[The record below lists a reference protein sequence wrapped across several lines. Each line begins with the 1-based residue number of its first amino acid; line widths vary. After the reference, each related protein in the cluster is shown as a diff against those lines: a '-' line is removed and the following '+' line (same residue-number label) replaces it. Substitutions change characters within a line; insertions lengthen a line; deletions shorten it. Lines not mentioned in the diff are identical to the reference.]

1 MSNVQPVELSV
12 SQEFIDDFVDSYT
25 KDYQFI
31 PLGISFL
38 HTNLQLPLMNQVLN
52 QISDIVEDPNQFQI
66 LDSLHE
72 FYAPHI
78 DKEGSRTVRVR
89 LNVLCTGQPGTMQ
102 FYETDQ
108 QYADT
113 DRWVFDTI
121 TDADISKMKPIE
133 RVDMKYPSLVKP
145 DTYHCV
151 MFDKKDKGTRRI
163 VLSYPFYKHSWEEVC
178 EYFSK

>member
-1 MSNVQPVELSV
+1 MSNVVPVNLSV
-12 SQEFIDDFVDSYT
+12 GKDFKSDFVAEYSKEYPGV
-25 KDYQFI
+25 
-31 PLGISFL
+31 PLGISFF
-38 HTNLQLPLMNQVLN
+38 HTNIDAPLMRQILN
-52 QISDIVEDPNQFQI
+52 QIWPIAEDPAQFQI
-66 LDSLHE
+66 LDSFHE
-72 FYAPHI
+72 FYPPHI
-78 DKEGSRTVRVR
+78 DKEGSRTVKAR

-108 QYADT
+108 QYKDK
-113 DRWVFDTI
+113 DGWVFDTLA
-121 TDADISKMKPIE
+121 DADITKMKPVE
-133 RVDMKYPSLVKP
+133 RVEMNYPSLVKP

>member
-1 MSNVQPVELSV
+1 MSNVMSVKLSV
-12 SQEFIDDFVDSYT
+12 SDNLIDSFVSKYT
-25 KDYQFI
+25 KEYTSI

-38 HTNLQLPLMNQVLN
+38 HTKLQLPLMRQILN
-52 QISDIVEDPNQFQI
+52 QIWPIVEEQDQFQI
-66 LDSLHE
+66 LDSFHE
-72 FYAPHI
+72 FYPPHI
-78 DKEGSRTVRVR
+78 DKEGSRTVRAR

-102 FYETDQ
+102 FYQTDQ
-108 QYADT
+108 HYADS

-121 TDADISKMKPIE
+121 TDADISKMKPVD
-133 RVDMKYPSLVKP
+133 RVEMNYPSLVKP

-163 VLSYPFYKHSWEEVC
+163 VLSYPFYEHSWEEVC